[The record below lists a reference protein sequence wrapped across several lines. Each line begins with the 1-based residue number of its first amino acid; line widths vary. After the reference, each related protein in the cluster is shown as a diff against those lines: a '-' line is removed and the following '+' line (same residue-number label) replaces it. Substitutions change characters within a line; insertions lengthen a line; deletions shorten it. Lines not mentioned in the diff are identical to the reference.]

1 MSLFGGLYVGA
12 SGIQT
17 SSNSLNTV
25 AHNLS
30 NVDTTGYTRQSAS
43 QATRNYNILSKSNS
57 HISYQEVGLGV
68 KYAEVRQVRD
78 HFLDKTYRKESGRS
92 AFYEV
97 SHDTMTQ
104 VEDLLGESGDNNFQE
119 SISDVWKT
127 VQELANDPSSAVTQG
142 LFVSKAQTLLERAT
156 NVYNS
161 ICDYQMNLNT
171 QVKTMVD
178 QLNKYG
184 HRLKELNDAIVKIEI
199 GGYEHA
205 NDLRDER
212 NLLLDQMAELVD
224 ISYVEDIDGYV
235 SVQIEGTD
243 FVKRDDV
250 YEIGVQA
257 DEYGFYTPFW
267 IQNASLKTLDG
278 GEQIYDMDSARVFDL
293 KREISSDIDTDIGK
307 LKATM
312 LARGD
317 HFATAE
323 DLKNPETYNRD
334 IAQSICMN
342 IAAEFDQLV
351 SNIVTSINDILK
363 EAGYTDSEGE
373 GLFLRNVI
381 QPEWE
386 DKASDKDE
394 QGWYTSNVY
403 VNPKFLQQP
412 TLISMMKP
420 DGSVDYETATKLKD
434 AFNEQKYVLNP
445 NTTKASSF
453 IEYYSDL
460 VTQVAN
466 SGSVYKHIAENQSVT
481 KEEAAFAREQVL
493 GVSSDEELQKMITYQ
508 NAYNASS
515 RYITTINDML
525 ESMMNAFGA
534 S

>member
-1 MSLFGGLYVGA
+1 MSLFSGLYVGA

-30 NVDTTGYTRQSAS
+30 NVDTAGYTRQSAS
-43 QATRNYNILSKSNS
+43 QSTRNYNIVSKSAS
-57 HISYQEVGLGV
+57 YISYQEIGLGV

-78 HFLDKTYRKESGRS
+78 FFLDKTYRKESGRS
-92 AFYEV
+92 AFYDV
-97 SHDTMTQ
+97 SYDTMVQ

-127 VQELANDPSSAVTQG
+127 IQELANDPSSAVTQG

-171 QVKTMVD
+171 QVKNTVD

-184 HRLKELNDAIVKIEI
+184 ERLKELNDAIAKIEI

-212 NLLLDQMAELVD
+212 NYILDQMAELVD
-224 ISYVEDIDGYV
+224 ISYVEDIDNYV
-235 SVQIEGTD
+235 SVQIEGVD

-250 YEIGVQA
+250 YEIGIQA
-257 DEYGFYTPFW
+257 DENGFYTPFW
-267 IQNASLKTLDG
+267 IQNASLKTLDSG
-278 GEQIYDMDSARVFDL
+278 TQIYDIESARVFDM

-307 LKATM
+307 LKSIL

-317 HFATAE
+317 KFATAE
-323 DLKNPETYNRD
+323 DLQNAETYNRD

-342 IAAEFDQLV
+342 IAAEFDQLI
-351 SNIVTSINDILK
+351 SNIVTTINDILT
-363 EAGYTDSEGE
+363 EAGYTDENGDA
-373 GLFLRNVI
+373 LFLRNVI
-381 QPEWE
+381 EGDWTQ
-386 DKASDKDE
+386 E

-403 VNPKFLQQP
+403 VNPKYLQQP
-412 TLISMMKP
+412 TLISMMKK

-434 AFNEQKYVLNP
+434 AFNEEKYVLNP

-460 VTQVAN
+460 VTQISN
-466 SGSVYKHIAENQSVT
+466 SGSVYKHISENQAVT
-481 KEEAAFAREQVL
+481 KEEAAFAREQVV
-493 GVSSDEELQKMITYQ
+493 GVSSDEELQKMIMYQ